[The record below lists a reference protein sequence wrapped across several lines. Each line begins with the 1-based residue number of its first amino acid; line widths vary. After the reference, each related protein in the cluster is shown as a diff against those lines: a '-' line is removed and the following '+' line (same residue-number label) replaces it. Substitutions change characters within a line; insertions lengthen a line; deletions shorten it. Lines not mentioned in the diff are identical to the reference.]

1 MLGCEIVEKSKIASR
16 ARAPGRRNPH
26 SSSSPGKPDTWQR
39 GVGDPDGWNVEG
51 CEMQTAETLLAIYGE
66 RGRHGR
72 SRHKVQVH
80 HIRKLSDLKVK
91 GQREKPTW
99 LKVMSAMRRK
109 TLIVCERCHVAI
121 HAGRPTRTH
130 EDQEEPIKG

>member
-1 MLGCEIVEKSKIASR
+1 M
-16 ARAPGRRNPH
+16 RNA
-26 SSSSPGKPDTWQR
+26 D
-39 GVGDPDGWNVEG
+39 
-51 CEMQTAETLLAIYGE
+51 AILAITQE
-66 RGRHGR
+66 RGKR
-72 SRHKVQVH
+72 SLYLKDVYRQLFNPELYLRAYYRLAKNEGAMTRGKVQVH

>member
-1 MLGCEIVEKSKIASR
+1 MQL
-16 ARAPGRRNPH
+16 PRR
-26 SSSSPGKPDTWQR
+26 SSPSTE
-39 GVGDPDGWNVEG
+39 NV
-51 CEMQTAETLLAIYGE
+51 A
-66 RGRHGR
+66 
-72 SRHKVQVH
+72 
-80 HIRKLSDLKVK
+80 D
-91 GQREKPTW
+91 KPTW

>member
-1 MLGCEIVEKSKIASR
+1 
-16 ARAPGRRNPH
+16 
-26 SSSSPGKPDTWQR
+26 
-39 GVGDPDGWNVEG
+39 
-51 CEMQTAETLLAIYGE
+51 MQTAETLLAIYGE
-66 RGRHGR
+66 RGR
-72 SRHKVQVH
+72 Q
-80 HIRKLSDLKVK
+80 KLSDLKVK

>member
-1 MLGCEIVEKSKIASR
+1 
-16 ARAPGRRNPH
+16 
-26 SSSSPGKPDTWQR
+26 
-39 GVGDPDGWNVEG
+39 
-51 CEMQTAETLLAIYGE
+51 MQTAETLLAIYGE
-66 RGRHGR
+66 RGRH
-72 SRHKVQVH
+72 H

>member
-1 MLGCEIVEKSKIASR
+1 
-16 ARAPGRRNPH
+16 
-26 SSSSPGKPDTWQR
+26 
-39 GVGDPDGWNVEG
+39 
-51 CEMQTAETLLAIYGE
+51 MQTAETLLTIYGE
-66 RGRHGR
+66 RGR
-72 SRHKVQVH
+72 Q
-80 HIRKLSDLKVK
+80 KLSDLKVK

>member
-1 MLGCEIVEKSKIASR
+1 MLGCEIVEKSKIAFR

-72 SRHKVQVH
+72 
-80 HIRKLSDLKVK
+80 
-91 GQREKPTW
+91 
-99 LKVMSAMRRK
+99 RK

>member
-1 MLGCEIVEKSKIASR
+1 MHDSEASTSGGNPSWRSRTAPDQDRTIPRRELLDRLQANTCELC
-16 ARAPGRRNPH
+16 G
-26 SSSSPGKPDTWQR
+26 
-39 GVGDPDGWNVEG
+39 
-51 CEMQTAETLLAIYGE
+51 
-66 RGRHGR
+66 

-99 LKVMSAMRRK
+99 LRVMSAMRRK

>member
-1 MLGCEIVEKSKIASR
+1 MNEQVTPIITGPRNGEQ
-16 ARAPGRRNPH
+16 AR
-26 SSSSPGKPDTWQR
+26 
-39 GVGDPDGWNVEG
+39 

-66 RGRHGR
+66 RGRHGN
-72 SRHKVQVH
+72 

-99 LKVMSAMRRK
+99 LKVMSAMRRR

>member
-1 MLGCEIVEKSKIASR
+1 
-16 ARAPGRRNPH
+16 
-26 SSSSPGKPDTWQR
+26 
-39 GVGDPDGWNVEG
+39 
-51 CEMQTAETLLAIYGE
+51 MQTAETLLAIYGE

-72 SRHKVQVH
+72 C
-80 HIRKLSDLKVK
+80 
-91 GQREKPTW
+91 
-99 LKVMSAMRRK
+99 K